1 MENVGTEENINA
13 PRDAERNIKETIDK
27 VSHTAHKA
35 VDKMTNVGYQTAE
48 VIGEKGEQLKTAEEQ
63 FVEDYREYIRD
74 KPIRAVGIAV
84 AAGFLL
90 SRLMNNGCRTAHH

>member
-1 MENVGTEENINA
+1 
-13 PRDAERNIKETIDK
+13 
-27 VSHTAHKA
+27 
-35 VDKMTNVGYQTAE
+35 MTNVGYQTAE

-63 FVEDYREYIRD
+63 LVEDYREYIRD

-90 SRLMNNGCRTAHH
+90 SRLMNGCRAAHHH